1 MLLKWD
7 KWEVTIVSLIYTDDI
22 INVQIEMK
30 SYKSLPQYRTTT
42 ECGGVDR
49 HDGQLHTHKM
59 FRHCLKKYYKK
70 MFRYLLDMTCLNM
83 VIVHKNKG
91 RNLDVLISM
100 GENLAVSY
108 K

>member
-7 KWEVTIVSLIYTDDI
+7 KWEVTIVSSIY
-22 INVQIEMK
+22 
-30 SYKSLPQYRTTT
+30 SLPQYRTTT
-42 ECGGVDR
+42 ECGGVDQ

-70 MFRYLLDMTCLNM
+70 MFRYLTCLNM

-91 RNLDVLISM
+91 GNLDVLISM